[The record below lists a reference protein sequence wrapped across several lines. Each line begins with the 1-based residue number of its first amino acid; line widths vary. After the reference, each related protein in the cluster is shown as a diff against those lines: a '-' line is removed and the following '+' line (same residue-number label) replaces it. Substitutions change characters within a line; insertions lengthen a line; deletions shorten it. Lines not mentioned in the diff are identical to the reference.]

1 MPCSGTAST
10 RIAIATRAEIDW
22 YNPFCFGEREERVS
36 HQILCISGREI
47 AGQRPKE
54 LQLVALGMVS
64 TPHGHCSHA
73 AISDVPGPHTGA
85 EPDAFSPAARSP
97 SRDRTSTFWRRDRP
111 KLSDRLRRTRHVR
124 RSSDTSARCRTCGAS
139 RACDR
144 RDQVTRGFRCTQEAR
159 GQSGHGIGHFRTP
172 G

>member
-85 EPDAFSPAARSP
+85 EPDAFRRQHGPLPGSDVDVLAPRSAQA
-97 SRDRTSTFWRRDRP
+97 F
-111 KLSDRLRRTRHVR
+111 
-124 RSSDTSARCRTCGAS
+124 RSSTAYTTRPPIFRYVGPVPYVRCFSSVRPERPGNARLPVYAGSA
-139 RACDR
+139 
-144 RDQVTRGFRCTQEAR
+144 